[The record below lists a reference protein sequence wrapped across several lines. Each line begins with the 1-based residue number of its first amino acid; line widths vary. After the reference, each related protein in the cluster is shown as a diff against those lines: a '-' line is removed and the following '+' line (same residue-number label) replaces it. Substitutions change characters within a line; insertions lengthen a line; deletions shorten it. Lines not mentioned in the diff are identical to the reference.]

1 LASAHH
7 RSRENGLVPRF
18 ADLAA
23 DPAARL
29 DLLALALA
37 AEFRTVAGD
46 AALARLDELAADV
59 AAAAAAM
66 NELDALG
73 EVLGTRHG
81 FGGAGAEYD
90 HPDNS
95 MLDLVLE
102 RGRGLPI
109 ALSVVYVETARRAGI
124 ALDGV
129 GLPGHYVVG
138 QFSAGRASP
147 VLLDPFAGGLR
158 ITVAE
163 AAAADPNSP
172 IQPWGPHETALRML
186 NNLVGSYTRRNDL
199 GRAIRAAELRLEL
212 PLERDLAGTL
222 ATELRGLRARLN

>member
-1 LASAHH
+1 MIASGN
-7 RSRENGLVPRF
+7 NGLMPAF

-23 DPAARL
+23 DPAPGHDR
-29 DLLALALA
+29 LALALA
-37 AEFRTVAGD
+37 AEFREVDEG

-59 AAAAAAM
+59 ADAAAALD
-66 NELDALG
+66 ELDALS
-73 EVLGTRHG
+73 EVLGARHG
-81 FGGAGAEYD
+81 FAGAGDTYD
-90 HPDNS
+90 DPDNS

-124 ALDGV
+124 ALEGV

-138 QFSAGRASP
+138 QFPAGGGPPR
-147 VLLDPFAGGLR
+147 LLDPFAGGGRL
-158 ITVAE
+158 
-163 AAAADPNSP
+163 AAAEDAAEPRLGAVR
-172 IQPWGPHETALRML
+172 PWGPHETALRML

-212 PLERDLAGTL
+212 PLERGLTAVLA
-222 ATELRGLRARLN
+222 AELRALRARLN